1 MSELINIVTAI
12 GKPIIED
19 MGYYLVDVEYV
30 KEGKNRILR
39 FLIDSE
45 NGVDIDD
52 CAIISERISSAL
64 DETDPIEAEYILE
77 ISSPGAERPLKTKED
92 IYRSIN
98 KYVNV
103 RLKEPINNR
112 TVYEGDLLAFD
123 GETLTLQYRDKTVT
137 KTVNINYDQV
147 AKIRLAIKF

>member
-1 MSELINIVTAI
+1 MTAI

-77 ISSPGAERPLKTKED
+77 ISSPGAERPLKTQED

-103 RLKEPINNR
+103 RLKEPISNR

-123 GETLTLQYRDKTVT
+123 GDTLTLQYRDKTVT
-137 KTVNINYDQV
+137 KTVNINYDQI

>member
-77 ISSPGAERPLKTKED
+77 ISSPGAERPLKTQED

-137 KTVNINYDQV
+137 KTVNINYDQI

>member
-1 MSELINIVTAI
+1 LSELINIVTAI

-77 ISSPGAERPLKTKED
+77 ISSPGAERPLKTQED

-137 KTVNINYDQV
+137 KTVNINYDQI